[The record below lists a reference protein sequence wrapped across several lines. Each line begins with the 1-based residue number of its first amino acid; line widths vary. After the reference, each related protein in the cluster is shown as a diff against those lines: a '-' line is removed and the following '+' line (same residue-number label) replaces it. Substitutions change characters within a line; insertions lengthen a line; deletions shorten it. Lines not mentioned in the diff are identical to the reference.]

1 MENKMSMYNLN
12 ALYPGIL
19 PSLALKYK
27 GYILVHDGIVS
38 LKLCDVVNCNQTVQP
53 ELG

>member
-1 MENKMSMYNLN
+1 MSMYNLN
-12 ALYPGIL
+12 ALYNN
-19 PSLALKYK
+19 
-27 GYILVHDGIVS
+27 YIPWNIAQFDSQVQRLLVHDGIVS